1 MSLDEEK
8 AEENS
13 LIFDFIDEN
22 KEINVYYKKVEETK
36 KDNSKKKTNTSVQT
50 NAKLYISTAIS
61 ALSLSGILAILKK
74 RK

>member
-8 AEENS
+8 EEENS

-36 KDNSKKKTNTSVQT
+36 KDNSKKKTSTSVQT

>member
-1 MSLDEEK
+1 MY
-8 AEENS
+8 
-13 LIFDFIDEN
+13 II
-22 KEINVYYKKVEETK
+22 KKSKKQK